1 MPSEAL
7 VIEVLRSL
15 QRSEVVVGRVF
26 KETERVQALVESREI
41 ESGEEEVVGE
51 NCRFKEGGY
60 IIIRH
65 LH

>member
-1 MPSEAL
+1 VPSEAL

-51 NCRFKEGGY
+51 NCRFKEGH
-60 IIIRH
+60 IIRH
-65 LH
+65 LR

>member
-51 NCRFKEGGY
+51 NCRFKEGY
-60 IIIRH
+60 IRIRH
-65 LH
+65 LR

>member
-1 MPSEAL
+1 VPSEAL

-51 NCRFKEGGY
+51 NCRFKEGY

-65 LH
+65 LR